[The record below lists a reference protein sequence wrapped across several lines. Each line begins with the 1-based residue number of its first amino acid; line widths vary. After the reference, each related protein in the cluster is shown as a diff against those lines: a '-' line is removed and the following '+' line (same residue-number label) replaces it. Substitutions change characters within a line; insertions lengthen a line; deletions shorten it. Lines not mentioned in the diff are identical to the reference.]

1 MAVISTASTIVAIVM
16 ALLYSLTPDADEK
29 IEDEEETESELLS

>member
-1 MAVISTASTIVAIVM
+1 MASTIVAIVM
-16 ALLYSLTPDADEK
+16 ALLYSLTRDTDDK

>member
-1 MAVISTASTIVAIVM
+1 M
-16 ALLYSLTPDADEK
+16 ALLYSLTPDTDEK